1 MIRNEQ
7 QARFVEA
14 YVETGSATKAMEMAG
29 YSPDSS
35 NASKMVRKFSSEIA
49 SAYQQTM
56 ASKAGLALA
65 VLEAVMLDVTAAPRD
80 RIRASAEWLD
90 RAGNLSKSA
99 RTDLSLVEKPFHY
112 VDDRGWLHMGIEGKG
127 AFVLPPK
134 QVVDDE
140 LD

>member
-14 YVETGSATKAMEMAG
+14 YVETGNATKAMEIAG

-35 NASKMVRKFSSEIA
+35 NAAKMVRKFSGDIA
-49 SAYQQTM
+49 SAFQQTM
-56 ASKAGLALA
+56 ASKAGLALS
-65 VLEAVMLDVTAAPRD
+65 VLETVMLDITAAPRD

-90 RAGNLSKSA
+90 RAGNLSKLT
-99 RTDLSLVEKPFHY
+99 RTDVTLADKPFNY
-112 VDDRGWLHMGIEGKG
+112 VDDKGWLHMGIEGKG

-134 QVVDDE
+134 QVIEDDE
-140 LD
+140 E